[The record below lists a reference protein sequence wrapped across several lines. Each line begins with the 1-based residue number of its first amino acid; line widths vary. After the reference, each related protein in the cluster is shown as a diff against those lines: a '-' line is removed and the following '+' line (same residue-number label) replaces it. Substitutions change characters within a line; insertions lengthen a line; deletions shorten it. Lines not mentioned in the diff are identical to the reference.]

1 MKLYFLYLSR
11 LEFLDLHDFVYMKIY
26 FCAFYLF
33 FFLLLCYPRLKL
45 ILFLHQWIYLLF
57 QQSLLFY
64 CQIWPHK
71 QDRYF
76 RKYGIEANLRNLAA
90 FCSPGLSI
98 LDPSLFLKPYLKQC
112 SQYRISPSW
121 PLKSTMATILPVTL
135 SFSTVVY
142 LVLKSRFII
151 YSFIV
156 GNLYIN
162 AILITILKCWITSFF
177 IWFHLYAPF
186 QNTYRNIFQL
196 EKHHPYRE

>member
-1 MKLYFLYLSR
+1 LKQYFLYLSR
-11 LEFLDLHDFVYMKIY
+11 LEFLDLHDFVYMKIC
-26 FCAFYLF
+26 FSLLP
-33 FFLLLCYPRLKL
+33 FLLSVTLLSTPNLSFSFIK
-45 ILFLHQWIYLLF
+45 WIYLVF

-64 CQIWPHK
+64 SQIWPHK
-71 QDRYF
+71 LDRYF
-76 RKYGIEANLRNLAA
+76 RKYGIEANLRNLPA